1 MSKVKPSNLTTSLE
15 QQSLF
20 ASQETSQ
27 VNSPD
32 SFKSPSMKK
41 QESQSEFAP
50 NDDQIMH
57 DDQSSLPTQSLS
69 DVFNSP
75 SHPSKTVKKKVTF
88 NLDPVPSLNEE
99 SKELINE
106 VNQYLNPVKSILK
119 TVMSNDE
126 FEKSPSIDQL
136 CAKIDGL
143 EIKSDS
149 EVHVHNIHSSAKLN
163 CELDLMSIAKN
174 ARNVK
179 YNLKRFPGLI
189 MERKNPKATVFVFSS
204 GKVI

>member
-1 MSKVKPSNLTTSLE
+1 
-15 QQSLF
+15 
-20 ASQETSQ
+20 
-27 VNSPD
+27 
-32 SFKSPSMKK
+32 MKK

-106 VNQYLNPVKSILK
+106 VNQCLNPLKSILK
-119 TVMSNDE
+119 TDMSNDE
-126 FEKSPSIDQL
+126 FVKSPSIDQL
-136 CAKIDGL
+136 CAKIDRL

-149 EVHVHNIHSSAKLN
+149 GVNVHNIHSSANLN
-163 CELDLMSIAKN
+163 CKLDLGLIALSVKN
-174 ARNVK
+174 VE
-179 YNLKRFPGLI
+179 YNFKRFPGLI
-189 MERKNPKATVFVFSS
+189 MKRKNPKATVFVFSS